1 MQDNFNTKHKHLTI
15 DLRKLIE
22 KWKKENKSNREIAR
36 LLGKNHQTINNEI
49 KRGSVIQKTSNGKLK
64 KVYFADYA
72 QLIYDKNKKKCGRK
86 LNVDYVIRDK
96 VINYLKQKN
105 SPEMIANTKVDKKVS
120 TSTIYYWIN
129 KGFFGL
135 KRSVLNYP
143 KIKKKREEKI
153 DKRTKTLGKSIE
165 LRPIEINERLEI
177 GHFEIDT
184 VVLTKSKNSC
194 CLLTLTDR
202 KSRFTIIRLITEKTS
217 KAVNNVLKDILKE
230 YSIKSITADNGSEFA
245 RLYEVFDRENIY
257 YAHPYCSY
265 ERGSNENHNRLI
277 RRFLPKGTKNT
288 TPERVAFIEK
298 WINDYPKRMFNY
310 KTPRDL
316 WISG

>member
-1 MQDNFNTKHKHLTI
+1 MQDNFNIKHKHLTI

-22 KWKKENKSNREIAR
+22 KWKNEKKSNREIAR

-49 KRGSVIQKTSNGKLK
+49 KRGSVIQRTSNGKLK
-64 KVYFADYA
+64 MVYFADYA

-86 LNVDYVIRDK
+86 LKVDYVIRDK

-105 SPEMIANTKVDKKVS
+105 SPEVISNTKIDKKVS

-129 KGFFGL
+129 NGIFGL
-135 KRSVLNYP
+135 KRSILNYP
-143 KIKKKREEKI
+143 KNRKKREEKT
-153 DKRTKTLGKSIE
+153 DKRTRTLGKSIE
-165 LRPIEINERLEI
+165 LRPIEINERLEN

-184 VVLTKSKNSC
+184 VVLAKNKNSSC
-194 CLLTLTDR
+194 ILSLTDR
-202 KSRFTIIRLITEKTS
+202 KSRFTIIRLIPEKTS
-217 KAVNNVLKDILKE
+217 KAVNNTLKEILKE
-230 YSIKSITADNGSEFA
+230 YDIKSITADNGLEFA
-245 RLYEVFDRENIY
+245 RLYEVFDKENIY

-288 TPERVAFIEK
+288 TPERVAFIEN

>member
-1 MQDNFNTKHKHLTI
+1 MCNNCNIKHKHLTI
-15 DLRKLIE
+15 DLRILIE
-22 KWKKENKSNREIAR
+22 KWKKEKKSNREIAR

-49 KRGSVIQKTSNGKLK
+49 KRGSVVQKNANGKLK
-64 KVYFADYA
+64 MVYIADYA
-72 QLIYDKNKKKCGRK
+72 QLIYDNNKKKCGRK
-86 LNVDYVIRDK
+86 LKVSFEIRDK
-96 VINYLKQKN
+96 VINYLKQKH
-105 SPEMIANTKVDKKVS
+105 SPESISNTKVNKKVS

-135 KRSVLNYP
+135 KRSILNYP
-143 KIKKKREEKI
+143 SSKNKKKTKVEKREKN
-153 DKRTKTLGKSIE
+153 LGKSIE
-165 LRPIEINERLEI
+165 LRPIEINERLEK

-184 VVLTKSKNSC
+184 VLFTREKNRS

-202 KSRFTIIRLITEKTS
+202 KSRFEIIRLITEKSS
-217 KAVNNVLKDILKE
+217 KAVNNSLKEILKE
-230 YSIKSITADNGSEFA
+230 YDIKSITADNGSEFA
-245 RLYEVFDRENIY
+245 RLYEVFDKEKIY

-288 TPERVAFIEK
+288 TQQRVAFIEN

-316 WISG
+316 WLSG